1 MHMVWLVSEKCWG
14 RVVRMTTHYSL
25 VKYYHEGLDVE
36 EWMENDEIID
46 VKDMGIDYE
55 LEEDI

>member
-1 MHMVWLVSEKCWG
+1 MVWLVSEKCWG